1 MGRYARKKQHKG
13 DKPLKEKYRTK
24 RKTKDLDQ
32 IHEDMLPKNSTKL
45 LEQEVNL
52 DKPGGAQ
59 FYCLHCAKYCINNQA
74 LTEHFRS
81 KPHKRRVKALQV
93 EPYTQA
99 EADRAAGMGSYKK
112 PKKLHVETQPVKEDM
127 DTELCEEDKT

>member
-13 DKPLKEKYRTK
+13 DKPLKEKYRTR

-32 IHEDMLPKNSTKL
+32 IHEDMIPKNATKL
-45 LEQEVNL
+45 LDQDIDL
-52 DKPGGAQ
+52 DKPGSAQ
-59 FYCLHCAKYCINNQA
+59 FYCLHCAKYFINNQA

-81 KPHKRRVKALQV
+81 KPHKRRIKSLQI

-99 EADRAAGMGSYKK
+99 EADRAAGMGSYKE
-112 PKKLHVETQPVKEDM
+112 PKRLHVQTQPAKEEM
-127 DTELCEEDKT
+127 DTGNNEAEKT